1 VEVAVSATSAHTGSP
16 EGRLSSASRSAGIT
30 GPSSLLE
37 RVAAAPDAALV
48 AAVCGPGGTGKS
60 TLLQAVARAY
70 RAAGAEPGTDGGPIL
85 VDDAHRFGP
94 AALGRLVDLAAVPGA
109 RLVVA
114 HRPGAGGAG
123 LTALRAAVA
132 RGGLTIMLG
141 PLPRDAAR
149 TRIARLLGEEPTA
162 AVVDLVHAQSGGVP
176 LLVDIVT
183 RTLAHGFG
191 RAGPLP
197 AALVERHRHLVD
209 ALDPDIRV
217 VLEAIAA
224 GAPAECA
231 VLAALTRLPA
241 HQLATAVEAARAT
254 GFLDGDDRPVPFI
267 RALLL
272 ATAPALRVRS
282 LTAELAAARLAQGAP
297 LVPTAREM
305 IGSGATGEQVAA
317 LFDAAA
323 DEAMPRAPAL
333 TADLLS
339 AAVLA
344 GGDPATT
351 AARHSGAAALAG
363 DLDTA
368 LRLADQALADPVAV
382 GADTARVAAAVALA
396 HRGFPGR
403 SAALLAALPAEHPV
417 GPVWAVPALL
427 AVGDAGSA
435 RSAMEAAHRADA
447 TPGLAR
453 AAGLMVATALM
464 AAVDGTPGEAL
475 GGLARATVLLEPVA
489 ATTLLPDTPAALTAL
504 VALQVGEYGT
514 ADVALRRA
522 AAGLHGGRP
531 AQLRHL
537 LLHGWV
543 LLLRGRFTA
552 AQEALSRADTTQRLQ
567 LRDELLAAAL
577 QAALARRTGSAAG
590 LATSWARVRAALLHH
605 PVDLFTLLPLG
616 ELAVAAA
623 LLQDD
628 GHLAPHLD
636 DAQRIL
642 RDLGDPVLWA
652 APLHWAQAQAAVAA
666 GRRGEAEQH
675 VTALQRTAAAT
686 PDMAHPAAL
695 AAAAGTWVQVRWGAI
710 DQEAA
715 IAAARGLAAV
725 GQPWEGAKLAGQ
737 AATRCEGRGAAAAL
751 HACARELFRSTDG
764 DGEVDPAPPPTEPGI
779 TPLVAEAEEPVLSER
794 ELEVG
799 RLILDGLTYRQ
810 IGESLYISAKTV
822 ENHVARMRRRLGAAS
837 RNELFDR
844 LRDLGAAVTP
854 ER

>member
-1 VEVAVSATSAHTGSP
+1 MAVSATSAHTGSP
-16 EGRLSSASRSAGIT
+16 EDRLPGALQSAGVI
-30 GPSSLLE
+30 GPSGLLE

-70 RAAGAEPGTDGGPIL
+70 RAAGAEPGTDGGPVL
-85 VDDAHRFGP
+85 VDDAHRLAP

-114 HRPGAGGAG
+114 HRPGAGGTD

-132 RGGLTIMLG
+132 RGGLTVVLG
-141 PLPRDAAR
+141 PLPRDAVR
-149 TRIARLLGEEPTA
+149 TRVARLLDEEPTA

-176 LLVDIVT
+176 LLVDVVT
-183 RTLAHGFG
+183 RALADGFG
-191 RAGPLP
+191 RAGSMP

-209 ALDPDIRV
+209 ALDPDVRV
-217 VLEAIAA
+217 VLEALAA

-231 VLAALTRLPA
+231 VLAGVTRLPA
-241 HQLATAVEAARAT
+241 DQLVTAVEAARAT
-254 GFLDGDDRPVPFI
+254 GFLDGDDRPVSFV

-272 ATAPALRVRS
+272 AAAPALRVRS
-282 LTAELAAARLAQGAP
+282 LAAELAAARLACGAP
-297 LVPTAREM
+297 LVPTARGM
-305 IGSGATGEQVAA
+305 IGSGATGQRVAA

-323 DEAMPRAPAL
+323 DEAFPRAPGLA
-333 TADLLS
+333 AELLS

-344 GGDPATT
+344 GADPATT
-351 AARHSGAAALAG
+351 AVRHSGAAALAG

-382 GADTARVAAAVALA
+382 GADTARVAGAVALA
-396 HRGFPGR
+396 HRGFPER
-403 SAALLAALPAEHPV
+403 SAALLTALPAEHPV
-417 GPVWAVPALL
+417 GPIWAVPALL
-427 AVGDAGSA
+427 AVGDADSA
-435 RSAMEAAHRADA
+435 RTAADAAHCAGA
-447 TPGLAR
+447 SPGLVR
-453 AAGLMVATALM
+453 AAGVTVAAALL
-464 AAVDGTPGEAL
+464 AAVDGAPGQAL
-475 GGLARATVLLEPVA
+475 GGLARATVLIEPVA

-522 AAGLHGGRP
+522 AAGRHGGRP

-543 LLLRGRFTA
+543 LLMRGRFAA
-552 AQEALSRADTTQRLQ
+552 AQEALSRADASQRVQ
-567 LRDELLAAAL
+567 PRDELVAAAL

-605 PVDLFTLLPLG
+605 PVDLFTLLPIG

-628 GHLAPHLD
+628 GHLAPHLE
-636 DAQRIL
+636 DAHRIL
-642 RDLGDPVLWA
+642 RSLGDPVLWA

-666 GRRGEAEQH
+666 GRRGDAEQH
-675 VTALQRTAAAT
+675 VAALEGIAATSPAAA
-686 PDMAHPAAL
+686 HPTAL

-715 IAAARGLAAV
+715 IAAARGLAGV
-725 GQPWEGAKLAGQ
+725 GQHWEGAKLAGQ
-737 AATRCEGRGAAAAL
+737 AAARCDGRGAAAAL
-751 HACARELFRSTDG
+751 HACARELFRGTDG
-764 DGEVDPAPPPTEPGI
+764 DGEADQAPPPTERG
-779 TPLVAEAEEPVLSER
+779 TAPLVAESEEPVLSER

-810 IGESLYISAKTV
+810 IGEHLYISAKTV

>member
-1 VEVAVSATSAHTGSP
+1 VDQLPH
-16 EGRLSSASRSAGIT
+16 ASRSAGVT
-30 GPSSLLE
+30 GPSGLLE
-37 RVAAAPDAALV
+37 RVAAAPEAALV

-60 TLLQAVARAY
+60 TLLQAIARAY

-85 VDDAHRFGP
+85 VDDAHRLAS
-94 AALGRLVDLAAVPGA
+94 AALGRLVDLAAVSGA

-132 RGGLTIMLG
+132 RGGLTVVLG
-141 PLPRDAAR
+141 PLSRDAVR
-149 TRIARLLGEEPTA
+149 TRITRLLGEEPTT
-162 AVVDLVHAQSGGVP
+162 AVVDLVHSQSGGVP
-176 LLVDIVT
+176 LLVDVVA
-183 RTLAHGFG
+183 RALADGFWH
-191 RAGPLP
+191 AGPLP

-209 ALDPDIRV
+209 ALDPDVRV
-217 VLEAIAA
+217 VLEAMAA
-224 GAPAECA
+224 GAPTESA
-231 VLAALTRLPA
+231 VLTGLTRLPA
-241 HQLATAVEAARAT
+241 DRLATAVEAARAT
-254 GFLDGDDRPVPFI
+254 GFFDGDDRPVPFI

-272 ATAPALRVRS
+272 AAAPALRVRS
-282 LTAELAAARLAQGAP
+282 LAAELAAARLAHGAP
-297 LVPTAREM
+297 LVPTARGM
-305 IGSGATGEQVAA
+305 IGSDATGERVAA

-323 DEAMPRAPAL
+323 DEAFPRAPGLA
-333 TADLLS
+333 AELLG

-382 GADTARVAAAVALA
+382 GAETARVAAAVALA
-396 HRGFPGR
+396 HRGFPER

-417 GPVWAVPALL
+417 GPVWAVPTLL
-427 AVGDAGSA
+427 AAGDADSA
-435 RSAMEAAHRADA
+435 RTAADAAHCAGA
-447 TPGLAR
+447 SPGLAR
-453 AAGLMVATALM
+453 AAGVMVATALL
-464 AAVDGTPGEAL
+464 AAVDGTPGKAL

-522 AAGLHGGRP
+522 AAGHHGGRP
-531 AQLRHL
+531 AQMRHL

-543 LLLRGRFTA
+543 LLLRGRFAA
-552 AQEALSRADTTQRLQ
+552 AQEALSRADATQRLQ
-567 LRDELLAAAL
+567 MRDELVAAAL
-577 QAALARRTGSAAG
+577 QVALARRTGSAAG

-605 PVDLFTLLPLG
+605 PVDLFMLLPLG

-636 DAQRIL
+636 DAHRIL
-642 RDLGDPVLWA
+642 GDLGDPVLWA

-675 VTALQRTAAAT
+675 VAALERIATAT
-686 PDMAHPAAL
+686 PDMPHPAAL
-695 AAAAGTWVQVRWGAI
+695 AAAAGTWVHVRWGTI

-725 GQPWEGAKLAGQ
+725 GLPWEGAKLAGQ
-737 AATRCEGRGAAAAL
+737 AAARCDGRGAAAAL
-751 HACARELFRSTDG
+751 HACARELFRGTDG
-764 DGEVDPAPPPTEPGI
+764 DVEVDPAPPPTEPG
-779 TPLVAEAEEPVLSER
+779 TAPLVAESEEPVLSER

-810 IGESLYISAKTV
+810 IGEHLYISAKTV

-854 ER
+854 KR